1 MGALQKLFKH
11 TFIYGLAT
19 VLPRMLNFILVPLY
33 TDILPKEEYGEV
45 NIVYSW
51 IALFNVILAYGM
63 ETAFFRFF
71 NTEQDKE
78 KVVSTSFSSIVMTT
92 LLFLLA
98 ALSIRGSLAE
108 WAGIDTEY
116 IVYTIWILA
125 LDALAIIPF
134 ARLRAMQKP
143 LVYAYIKMGNVAVNL
158 GLNVFFLVLLPRLA
172 SGEGKNT
179 WDYLYVEDFQIAYIF
194 ISNLVASALT
204 FLVLVPGFR
213 KIKWHFDKALWKR
226 MMQYAWPVLI
236 AGLAYTVNEV
246 FDRLLLDYLLPEDIA
261 KGEVGVYS
269 ACYKIATFMTL
280 YATAFR
286 LGVEPFFFSYAKNKN
301 APETYA
307 LIAQYFVIFGSCIL
321 LGVMV
326 YIDILKVLL
335 IRNETYWEAL
345 GIVPM
350 VILANLCLGIYHNL
364 SVWYKITDK
373 TRYGAY
379 ISVIGAVITLALN
392 YILIPLIG
400 YTGSAITT
408 LAAYGT
414 MMVLSYVLGQRHYP
428 VPYNVKKIS
437 AYLSVSVFFSFLS
450 FYVFD
455 SNIIVG
461 SGLLLVFLAL
471 VFYLERKELK
481 RIFLQKYRSRPG
493 NGR

>member
-1 MGALQKLFKH
+1 MGALKKLFKH

-33 TDILPKEEYGEV
+33 TDILPKEEYGEL

-71 NTEQDKE
+71 NAEE
-78 KVVSTSFSSIVMTT
+78 NSAKVVSTSFSSIVFTT
-92 LLFLLA
+92 LLFLLT
-98 ALSIRGSLAE
+98 ALSMRGLLAE
-108 WAGIDTEY
+108 WADIDTEY

-125 LDALAIIPF
+125 LDAFAIIPF

-143 LVYAYIKMGNVAVNL
+143 LVYTYIKIGNVAVNL
-158 GLNVFFLVLLPRLA
+158 GLNVFFLVLLPALA
-172 SGEGKNT
+172 SGDEKNM

-213 KIKWHFDKALWKR
+213 NIKWHFDKVLWKR
-226 MMQYAWPVLI
+226 MMHYAWPVLI

-261 KGEVGVYS
+261 KGEVGVYT

-307 LIAQYFVIFGSCIL
+307 LITQYFVIFGACIL

-364 SVWYKITDK
+364 SVWYKVTDK

-392 YILIPLIG
+392 FILIPLIG
-400 YTGSAITT
+400 YNGSAITT
-408 LAAYGT
+408 LAAYGS
-414 MMVLSYVLGQRHYP
+414 MMVLSYVVGQKHYP

-437 AYLSVSVFFSFLS
+437 VYLFVSVFFSFLS

-455 SNIIVG
+455 SDIVVG

-471 VFYLERKELK
+471 VFYQERRELK
-481 RIFLQKYRSRPG
+481 KIFLQRYRS
-493 NGR
+493 